1 MAGGAPEGEWVINRW
16 AQGYALRRPDL
27 AAERPAMSAP
37 PKGGPPARATIA
49 CEGCGRRP
57 AQVCASDEPEHES
70 ALLFGDPLL
79 GRLLCRACLR
89 RSERDGP
96 WSHVDPLE
104 REA

>member
-1 MAGGAPEGEWVINRW
+1 
-16 AQGYALRRPDL
+16 
-27 AAERPAMSAP
+27 MSAP
-37 PKGGPPARATIA
+37 PSGRPAGRVTIA

-96 WSHVDPLE
+96 WSHVDALE
-104 REA
+104 YEA